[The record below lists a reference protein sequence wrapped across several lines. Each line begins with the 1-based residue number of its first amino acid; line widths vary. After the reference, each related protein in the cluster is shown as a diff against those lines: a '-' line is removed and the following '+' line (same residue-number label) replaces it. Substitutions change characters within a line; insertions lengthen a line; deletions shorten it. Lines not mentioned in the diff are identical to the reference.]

1 MNFVP
6 ATAEL
11 VARYYAEGWKKGS
24 MYALAV
30 QDGDTLL
37 GLVGIYRD
45 AAGWVMF
52 SDGDRDRVTSPRF
65 KVQMMKRLLAIA
77 DQYHLTP
84 LYAVADEHIESA
96 GRFLEHYGFV
106 RDEGSIYRRESWPQ
120 PSHI

>member
-6 ATAEL
+6 ATADL
-11 VARYYAEGWKKGS
+11 VSRHYAGGWKKGS

-30 QDGDTLL
+30 LDGDTLI
-37 GLVGIYRD
+37 GIVGIYRD
-45 AAGWVMF
+45 VAGWVMF
-52 SDGDRDRVTSPRF
+52 SDGDRSRVTSPKF
-65 KVQMMKRLLAIA
+65 KVRMMKRLLAMA
-77 DQYHLTP
+77 DQYNLRP
-84 LYAVADEHIESA
+84 LYAVADEGIESA